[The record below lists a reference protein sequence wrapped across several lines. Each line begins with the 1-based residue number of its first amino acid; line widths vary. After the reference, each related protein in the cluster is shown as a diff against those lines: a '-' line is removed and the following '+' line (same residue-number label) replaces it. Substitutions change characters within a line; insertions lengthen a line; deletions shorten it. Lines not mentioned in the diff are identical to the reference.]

1 MCDVVLQTCGA
12 SASRAAI
19 VVHEADSWCVA
30 ASGDPERG
38 ASAHRP
44 GLPLSHT
51 TLVAEKVVLYCSRFL
66 EPVFIPDLL
75 ADDRFGNVGDAWLGK
90 AVMAMPIRHG
100 PKPLLGIL
108 YVEGQ
113 PGAFSD
119 RSVTVLQLLGN
130 QIGISYSNALAMK
143 NVEAIS
149 AENRLMVSVQKR
161 ALAKALEA
169 ETKAKHAEAE
179 AKRNVKLAEEAAK
192 AKSIF
197 LANVSHELRTPLNG
211 VIGNSELLR
220 DSSLNQ
226 EQLDMAD
233 SIRVSADLLLTVI
246 NDILDFSKMEADK
259 MKLYIIAFNPEDMV
273 REVVRA
279 VSYSNREKTSK
290 NNVTIIHDIKLP
302 PMLIY
307 GDPIRL
313 HQVLGNLIG
322 NSLKFTEDGSIT
334 IGARLDA
341 QTPDSAT
348 LTFWVRDT
356 GIGIPPQQLA
366 KLFQPFSQAD
376 ASTARKYGGS
386 GLGLSICKSLI
397 EVMMKGKIQLESQE
411 TRGTTAWFTVT
422 FEKAKP
428 DVAAGDALSKSS
440 PPIDRYSAPTTPSE
454 RAASPN
460 PYLDLTQLAKHDVRI
475 CVAEDNPINQK
486 IAMQYV
492 QRLGYRC
499 VGAYE
504 NGLKA
509 VEGLRQKAREGQP
522 YHIVLMDVQ
531 MPVLDGYE
539 ATKLLRRDAL
549 EAVRKVLVIAMTAS
563 AIQGDREKCLA
574 AGMNDYLAKP
584 VRSEVLRRKLD
595 AYVLAS
601 SAAAATQDH
610 EPAPSTPSPLPACP
624 LALSPNPTRPLLTR
638 HDKPP
643 CAAAALS
650 LPHDAMEKG
659 ASGSSATAGAAA
671 PPARAAQAT
680 CDDNATDATRP
691 A

>member
-1 MCDVVLQTCGA
+1 M
-12 SASRAAI
+12 
-19 VVHEADSWCVA
+19 
-30 ASGDPERG
+30 
-38 ASAHRP
+38 
-44 GLPLSHT
+44 
-51 TLVAEKVVLYCSRFL
+51 LYCSRFL
-66 EPVFIPDLL
+66 ESVFIPDLI
-75 ADDRFGNVGDAWLGK
+75 ADERFGNVSDSWLQRNPLGK
-90 AVMAMPIRHG
+90 AIIALPICHG
-100 PKPLLGIL
+100 TKPLLGVL
-108 YVEGQ
+108 YLEGE
-113 PGAFSD
+113 PGSFTD
-119 RSVTVLQLLGN
+119 RNVTVLQLLVN
-130 QIGISYSNALAMK
+130 QIGISYSNALSMK
-143 NVEAIS
+143 NVEKIS
-149 AENRLMVSVQKR
+149 AENRSMVSVQKR

-169 ETKAKHAEAE
+169 ETKAKNAEAE

-220 DSSLNQ
+220 DSNLNR
-226 EQLDMAD
+226 EQLEMAD

-259 MKLYIIAFNPEDMV
+259 MKLYIIAFNPEEMV

-290 NNVTIIHDIKLP
+290 KNVKIIQDINLP

-322 NSLKFTEDGSIT
+322 NSLKFTEDGAIT
-334 IGARLDA
+334 IGARLDSD
-341 QTPDSAT
+341 TKEKAT

-397 EVMMKGKIQLESQE
+397 EIMMQGKIQLESEE
-411 TRGTTAWFTVT
+411 TVGTTAWFTVT
-422 FEKAKP
+422 FDKAKS
-428 DVAAGDALSKSS
+428 DVSAGDAQSKGS
-440 PPIDRYSAPTTPSE
+440 PPIDRYSAAVTPAE
-454 RAASPN
+454 RASSPN
-460 PYLDLTQLAKHDVRI
+460 PYIDLTKISKEDVRI

-486 IAMQYV
+486 IAIQYV
-492 QRLGYRC
+492 QRLGYTS
-499 VGAYE
+499 VSAYE

-509 VEGLRQKAREGQP
+509 VEGLRQKAREGKP

-539 ATKLLRRDAL
+539 ATKLLRKDSL

-584 VRSEVLRRKLD
+584 VRSEVLKKKLD
-595 AYVLAS
+595 AYVS
-601 SAAAATQDH
+601 SAVSNMH
-610 EPAPSTPSPLPACP
+610 IPE
-624 LALSPNPTRPLLTR
+624 
-638 HDKPP
+638 
-643 CAAAALS
+643 
-650 LPHDAMEKG
+650 
-659 ASGSSATAGAAA
+659 
-671 PPARAAQAT
+671 
-680 CDDNATDATRP
+680 
-691 A
+691 